1 MSSYSENFKTYLDK
15 CDRAKAAVDR
25 GDLTTAVSYY
35 EDALEYSDMLQKSS
49 KASERDKRD
58 LAARDVQIIEF
69 IKSVKYPPKRIST
82 SDRQGN
88 DEKSKRKSWFDAEI
102 PSCDL
107 SDVQGMKDVI
117 EQFNADIIVPLNY
130 PDVYARYSKD
140 IGSRVLLYGPPGT
153 GKTFVVRC
161 LAGHLRCKIAV
172 VQVQDILDKY
182 VGEAENKVKEIFA
195 EAETYE
201 RSLIFFDEI
210 DSIASD
216 RDSDDS
222 RNTKGV
228 LTALL
233 TEMDGFASKKQ
244 QNKFK
249 IIIAATN
256 KPWALDPAIK
266 RGGRFDTQIYVS
278 PPDEKAALGM
288 IKRAFMLNNDVKNP
302 QYPPIENNDSE
313 TLFRQ
318 LAAALSKGYGGGDIV
333 AICKRIAKLAGL
345 VSVRN
350 GTDFAIT
357 YAFCKEIINATP
369 PTITPAMEQQFLNYS
384 KGVK

>member
-15 CDRAKAAVDR
+15 CDKAKAAADR
-25 GDLTTAVSYY
+25 GDLATAVSYY
-35 EDALEYSDMLQKSS
+35 EDALEYSDKLQKSP
-49 KASERDKRD
+49 KADERDLRD

-69 IKSVKYPPKRIST
+69 IKSVKYPPKKVST
-82 SDRQGN
+82 SNRVGN
-88 DEKSKRKSWFDAEI
+88 DEKFKRKSWFDAEI

-107 SDVQGMKDVI
+107 SDVQGMRDVI

-130 PDVYARYSKD
+130 PDVYAKYSKD

-172 VQVQDILDKY
+172 IQVQDILDKY
-182 VGEAENKVKEIFA
+182 VGEAEGKIKEIFA
-195 EAETYE
+195 EADTYE

-256 KPWALDPAIK
+256 KPWALDAAIR
-266 RGGRFDTQIYVS
+266 RGGRFDTQIYVG
-278 PPDEKAALGM
+278 PPDKDATLGM
-288 IKRAFMLNNDVKNP
+288 IKRAFMLNNDINHP
-302 QYPPIENNDSE
+302 QYPPIENNDPD
-313 TLFRQ
+313 TLFEKMAQ
-318 LAAALSKGYGGGDIV
+318 ILCHGYGGGDIV

-345 VSVRN
+345 ASVKTGR
-350 GTDFAIT
+350 DFAISFD
-357 YAFCKEIINATP
+357 FCSEIICATP
-369 PTITPAMEQQFLNYS
+369 PTITPEMEQQFLNYS
-384 KGVK
+384 KGKK